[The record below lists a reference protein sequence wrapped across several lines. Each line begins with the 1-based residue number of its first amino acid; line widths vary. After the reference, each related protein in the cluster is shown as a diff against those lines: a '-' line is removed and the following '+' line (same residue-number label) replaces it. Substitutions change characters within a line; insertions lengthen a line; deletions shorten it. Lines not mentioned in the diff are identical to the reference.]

1 MKTIKLNNMVISKAE
16 AAFINDTYTLTEIQS
31 LDSLDNLQGFS
42 SC

>member
-1 MKTIKLNNMVISKAE
+1 MVISKAE

-31 LDSLDNLQGFS
+31 LDNLQGLS